1 MRRTGV
7 GGSWTAPGED
17 NIETRLGEESLTSK
31 LLAVSFG
38 WVKVMMMMGARMRS
52 QTRWVVERR
61 TAGMMLEWE
70 IIKLRV

>member
-1 MRRTGV
+1 MRT
-7 GGSWTAPGED
+7 
-17 NIETRLGEESLTSK
+17 ILRLGCERKKLSARTSK